1 MKIIFKIIFQV
12 SGNCPKG
19 TQQMNTQISLFKEI
33 YYIYGTGARVHGARA
48 MTYSLIQ
55 CLLFITPPPH
65 KQLLY
70 YDEGGHSDN
79 RVQEDGAP

>member
-1 MKIIFKIIFQV
+1 
-12 SGNCPKG
+12 
-19 TQQMNTQISLFKEI
+19 MNTQISLFKEI

-79 RVQEDGAP
+79 RVHIEIISNKTRTKIKVGRSRARA